1 MLPACARKKARHN
14 ECARC
19 GAGRRPAPSSTLRTD
34 VAETGMPSP
43 LSSPTIRLYPQ
54 CGFSLANRRISSRS
68 EDAAAPAATPARTGS
83 GRRDTQTTRA
93 SSPPSTMA
101 RAPKLASRT
110 PQSAADEF
118 ANPTG
123 RYGALYGAF
132 RSKTPVE
139 ERDRRSWFLP
149 FGETGYRGLFS
160 RFQPSASI
168 SKAEARAV
176 AGRRKEPDGS
186 ERVNP
191 RSLAS
196 TTPLPR
202 RLALLAPVSAENP
215 VFCSI
220 AGMPPAFP
228 SVSGRSGFE

>member
-19 GAGRRPAPSSTLRTD
+19 GGGRRPAPSSTLRTD

-43 LSSPTIRLYPQ
+43 LSSPGEASGSTPPAARDPLV
-54 CGFSLANRRISSRS
+54 SVAASRPVGGGS
-68 EDAAAPAATPARTGS
+68 PAHGGGGGSPTPSNDAAAPAATPARTGS

-160 RFQPSASI
+160 RFQPSASVVVAAAAANSVSAGFI
-168 SKAEARAV
+168 SVSTSPACTMLTVIPR
-176 AGRRKEPDGS
+176 G
-186 ERVNP
+186 P
-191 RSLAS
+191 RSRAA
-196 TTPLPR
+196 PR
-202 RLALLAPVSAENP
+202 V
-215 VFCSI
+215 
-220 AGMPPAFP
+220 
-228 SVSGRSGFE
+228 